1 MPVIKYLRRNG
12 LAYLLLLPASS
23 FVFILVFWPMVKT
36 VVLSLQNASLFNL
49 SEVRFVG
56 LTNFRNLLGSDL
68 FWLTFKNTLIWTFG
82 SLGGE
87 YLLGLSSALLL
98 NQEIKG
104 RTIFRG
110 IIVIPWAVPVVV
122 AALNW
127 RWILNPDFGI
137 VNILLVRWGLL
148 KESFYWLGEIN
159 TALATC
165 ILVNVWRSF
174 PFFTIALLAALQA
187 IPKEE
192 IDAAKIDGAGSLQ
205 IFKHITLPHLR
216 TVSAI
221 TTILIIIWTFNYFD
235 FVWLLTEGG
244 PLHASEVL
252 ATLVYKNTFRYYQV
266 SFASA
271 IAVIMMGFLVM
282 FGVLYLKMGLKEGG
296 K

>member
-12 LAYLLLLPASS
+12 LAYLLLFPASS
-23 FVFILVFWPMVKT
+23 LVFILVFWPMVKT

-87 YLLGLSSALLL
+87 YLLGLSAALLL

-148 KESFYWLGEIN
+148 KEPFYWLGGIN

-216 TVSAI
+216 TISVI
-221 TTILIIIWTFNYFD
+221 TTILIIIWTFNNFD

-252 ATLVYKNTFRYYQV
+252 ATLVYKNTFRFYQV

-282 FGVLYLKMGLKEGG
+282 FGVLYLKMSLKEGG